1 MPFWTSILHCADG
14 SSHTVPRDNPGRR
27 IGEHRTDGAC
37 DVTRRRIP
45 MPFAAR
51 VAEIVAR

>member
-37 DVTRRRIP
+37 DVTRRPIP